1 MSRRHRD
8 ADLGALPQRK
18 KIEKV
23 DDRDSEEL
31 LQEYRRRF
39 GALEG
44 QAGAGDWKLWRGS
57 LKDEPK

>member
-1 MSRRHRD
+1 MPIWARYRN
-8 ADLGALPQRK
+8 AK
-18 KIEKV
+18 KVEKV

-44 QAGAGDWKLWRGS
+44 QPDANDWKLWRGRQ
-57 LKDEPK
+57 KDEPRDEPTR